1 MVAQRLV
8 PPQLG
13 HVGDQRRKQIA
24 ASVLQEVQHDG
35 EKNPMIEN
43 VLLMALLMALGAGVT
58 AALLCGFIY
67 WMEFQND

>member
-1 MVAQRLV
+1 
-8 PPQLG
+8 
-13 HVGDQRRKQIA
+13 
-24 ASVLQEVQHDG
+24 
-35 EKNPMIEN
+35 MIEN